1 MPGILDFDKSEIG
14 LKRLKLG
21 HDFLNLSDGG
31 DLITIAVD
39 NHEAQGFCSIEQV
52 QDVLAVDARQR
63 GELGDIRYA

>member
-1 MPGILDFDKSEIG
+1 VPGILDFDKSEICPE
-14 LKRLKLG
+14 RLKLG
-21 HDFLNLSDGG
+21 HDFLSLSDGG

-39 NHEAQGFCSIEQV
+39 NHEAQRFCPIEQV